1 MKTKP
6 KSVLYK
12 QIDMLCIQSDTSIA
26 KLAQKLGT
34 TPQNLYTRL
43 QRGKMTYE
51 EIEAIAN
58 ALGYSFSY
66 NFQLIQ
72 KQTNFHDTEE

>member
-1 MKTKP
+1 MA
-6 KSVLYK
+6 KSTLYK
-12 QIDMLCIQSDTSIA
+12 QIDMLCVQSDTTIA

-58 ALGYSFSY
+58 ALGYSFAN
-66 NFQLIQ
+66 NFQPMQ
-72 KQTNFHDTEE
+72 EKAYETE